1 MNWYV
6 HSTTTRCVGFIQD
19 GNVCE
24 GGNCEHL
31 EDGDQAHGYSGE
43 ADSWGSEHY
52 LMCKSCYDQFLI
64 DRQTELVDCEDC
76 GLDVPRNEGKNYTP
90 YFCDELPRERNRI
103 FVCNNCAPLPAHQSR
118 LAQDDRDMEADK
130 LEAEM
135 NDNMTHMASED
146 DGADDPIDDDDI
158 DVYDDGI
165 FGEPLV
171 PEEGEE
177 PEIDALDEEE
187 RDIPFLDDEEH
198 A

>member
-19 GNVCE
+19 GGICE

-43 ADSWGSEHY
+43 ADSYGAEHY
-52 LMCKSCYDQFLI
+52 LMCKACYDQFLI
-64 DRQTELVDCEDC
+64 DRQTEPVDCEDC
-76 GLDVPRNEGKNYTP
+76 GMDVPRNEGISYIP

-103 FVCNNCAPLPAHQSR
+103 FVCNICKELPGHKSR
-118 LAQDDRDMEADK
+118 LKRDERDMEADK

-135 NDNMTHMASED
+135 NDSKAHMSHED
-146 DGADDPIDDDDI
+146 DGVPEPLDDDDI
-158 DVYDDGI
+158 DVYPDPI
-165 FGEPLV
+165 FNPVE

-177 PEIDALDEEE
+177 PELDMEEETPDVPFYDEEG
-187 RDIPFLDDEEH
+187 RQ
-198 A
+198 